1 MENKENATTTAPAE
15 EQSHEETIQKYVT
28 QSVDFFCKTR
38 STGDLET
45 LRRELPGLAVE
56 YFHKLREA
64 CAPATKPEEDF
75 DKWYSFMARYS
86 AAEFLKLLE
95 QTGAYAGELADAAHE
110 DVDNRFSECV
120 RVNMRQLIE
129 GAESV
134 AKVLYQKVE
143 EAENSLVPATSYEMS

>member
-1 MENKENATTTAPAE
+1 MEKHTPPTAPAE
-15 EQSHEETIQKYVT
+15 EQSHEETIEKYVT

-56 YFHKLREA
+56 YFRKLREA

-95 QTGAYAGELADAAHE
+95 QTGAYAGELADGSPFAGASDGVGGE
-110 DVDNRFSECV
+110 DR
-120 RVNMRQLIE
+120 
-129 GAESV
+129 
-134 AKVLYQKVE
+134 
-143 EAENSLVPATSYEMS
+143 SLSCG

>member
-15 EQSHEETIQKYVT
+15 EQSQEETIQKYVT

-110 DVDNRFSECV
+110 DVENLFSEFV

-129 GAESV
+129 SAESV
-134 AKVLYQKVE
+134 AKELYQKEE
-143 EAENSLVPATSYEMS
+143 EAEKSHGPATSYEMS

>member
-1 MENKENATTTAPAE
+1 MEKHTPPTAPAE
-15 EQSHEETIQKYVT
+15 EQSHEETIEKYVT

-64 CAPATKPEEDF
+64 CAPVTKPEEDF

-110 DVDNRFSECV
+110 DVENLFSEFV

-129 GAESV
+129 SAESV
-134 AKVLYQKVE
+134 AKELYQKEE
-143 EAENSLVPATSYEMS
+143 EAEKSHGPATSYEMS